1 LCVASAGLL
10 LGFFSGVAS
19 EEVLDMSVLWT
30 ICNVNF
36 SPSALTPVTP
46 ALITP
51 ALSWDVFCRVIDNH
65 GDLGVCWRLCA
76 DLAQRGHTV
85 RLWVDD
91 ASALAWMVPQ
101 GCAGVSV
108 HVWPNEKDLQALAQD
123 IEFKVGDVVV
133 EAFGCELPEAFQA
146 LMVQGA
152 PPVWINLEYLSAEG
166 YVARSHGL
174 TSPVMSGPARGATKW
189 FFFPGFTPNTGGLL
203 REPDLPARQAA
214 FQRQAWLSVL
224 PIDKPIEANE
234 RLISLFCYEPTA
246 LPDLLKQLSQAGE
259 PTRLLV
265 TQGRPSAAVAA
276 ATQALNMPSSGTG
289 QLHISQLP
297 YLSQN
302 DFDHLLWTCDF
313 NFVRGEDSLVRALW
327 AGQPFAWHIY
337 PQDDLAHHDKL
348 QAFEAALE
356 MPADLRKFHAV
367 WNGLETGTLPALSR
381 AAIDNWR
388 QWSHQAQRRL
398 QAQTDLTTQLLSFVA
413 QKR

>member
-1 LCVASAGLL
+1 VKTDTHS
-10 LGFFSGVAS
+10 
-19 EEVLDMSVLWT
+19 
-30 ICNVNF
+30 
-36 SPSALTPVTP
+36 SPSLR
-46 ALITP
+46 
-51 ALSWDVFCRVIDNH
+51 WDIFCRVIDNH

-91 ASALAWMVPQ
+91 ASALAWMAPQ
-101 GCAGVSV
+101 GCTGVDV
-108 HVWPNEKDLQALAQD
+108 HAWPDTAALQALAQD
-123 IEFKVGDVVV
+123 ATFQIGDVVI

-146 LMVQGA
+146 LMVQGT
-152 PPVWINLEYLSAEG
+152 PPVWINLEYLSAED

-174 TSPVMSGPARGATKW
+174 ASPVMSGPARGATKW

-214 FQRQAWLSVL
+214 FQSQAWLSAL
-224 PIDKPIEANE
+224 PIDKPITQNE

-246 LPDLLKQLSQAGE
+246 LPDLLKQLSQADE

-265 TQGRPSAAVAA
+265 AQGRPSAAVVA
-276 ATQALNMPSSGTG
+276 ATQVLHMPSSGTG

-302 DFDHLLWTCDF
+302 DFDQLLWACDV
-313 NFVRGEDSLVRALW
+313 NLVRGEDSLVRAMW

-337 PQDDLAHHDKL
+337 PQDDLAHHNKL
-348 QAFEAALE
+348 HAFEAALE

-367 WNGLETGTLPALSR
+367 WNGLETGPLPALSR
-381 AAIDNWR
+381 TAIDDWR
-388 QWSHQAQRRL
+388 GWSRQTQRRL
-398 QAQTDLTTQLLSFVA
+398 QAQTDLTTQLLSFVT